1 MKQNLYTKILTLNLH
16 VGERNATITDIV
28 SRYIPCLKH
37 LDALFCDLHSFCF
50 AYRISFFF
58 QNEIME
64 SIFFFCKKYLAPQI
78 NTGHHLFTLP
88 SSPKRHPVQDA
99 KWCNWILCCKTQDP
113 KLHTLIS
120 MSDKEMPRP
129 PHPNLAYDLQTLYGW
144 TICGWRARLIN
155 V

>member
-1 MKQNLYTKILTLNLH
+1 MKQNVYMKILTLNLH
-16 VGERNATITDIV
+16 ERNGTITDIV

-37 LDALFCDLHSFCF
+37 LDALFCDLDSFCF
-50 AYRISFFF
+50 AYRIS
-58 QNEIME
+58 
-64 SIFFFCKKYLAPQI
+64 SFFFCKKYLAPQI
-78 NTGHHLFTLP
+78 NTDHDLFTLP

-144 TICGWRARLIN
+144 TLCGWRARLIN